1 MHKFGVIS
9 CLSQMLML
17 FNFSVDIEGLGSILA
32 QICVSLQPLLH
43 HRPKQVA
50 EIFNF
55 LIVQNR
61 QVVDLIADLQNMC
74 AREEIAF

>member
-1 MHKFGVIS
+1 MCISLLLSHIKYKF
-9 CLSQMLML
+9 LML

-43 HRPKQVA
+43 RRPKQVA

-55 LIVQNR
+55 LIVKNR
-61 QVVDLIADLQNMC
+61 QAVKLFVALRNISI
-74 AREEIAF
+74 RE

>member
-1 MHKFGVIS
+1 ML
-9 CLSQMLML
+9 LS
-17 FNFSVDIEGLGSILA
+17 FIFSVDIGGLGSVLA

-55 LIVQNR
+55 LIVDNR
-61 QVVDLIADLQNMC
+61 QAVDLTAD
-74 AREEIAF
+74 

>member
-1 MHKFGVIS
+1 MYIS
-9 CLSQMLML
+9 LLLSYIKYNFLTF

-43 HRPKQVA
+43 RRPKQVA

-55 LIVQNR
+55 LIVKNR
-61 QVVDLIADLQNMC
+61 QALKLFGDLRNISV
-74 AREEIAF
+74 RE